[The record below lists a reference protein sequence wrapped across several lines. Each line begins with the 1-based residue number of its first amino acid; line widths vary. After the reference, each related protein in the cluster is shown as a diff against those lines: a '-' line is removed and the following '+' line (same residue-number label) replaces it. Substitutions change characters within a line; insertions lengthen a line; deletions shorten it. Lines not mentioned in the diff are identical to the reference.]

1 MNFPFT
7 IDQFLNVFK
16 TYNEAVFPMQ
26 IIFYLSAIIIIY
38 ILFKEIKGRNKIIN
52 GILSFYWIWIGIV
65 YNFIFFTTINKAAY
79 IFGSLFILQ
88 GLLFLYFGTFKNS
101 ISYNFNKIV
110 INYLGAVFIL
120 YALILYPILGN
131 LLGHQYPY
139 SPTFG
144 LPCPTIIFTFGVL
157 LFVNKKIGI
166 LLLIIPLL
174 WSLIG
179 FNAAVSLSIYEDFG
193 LLIAGVI
200 GFITLLISNKRFSAN
215 SIGAM

>member
-7 IDQFLNVFK
+7 IQQFLNVFK
-16 TYNEAVFPMQ
+16 NYNETVFPVQAVF
-26 IIFYLSAIIIIY
+26 YLLAIIIIY
-38 ILFKEIKGRNKIIN
+38 FIFKEIRGRDKIIN
-52 GILSFYWIWIGIV
+52 SILSLYWIWIGIV
-65 YNFIFFTTINKAAY
+65 YNFIFFSTINKAAY

-88 GLLFLYFGTFKNS
+88 GLLFLYFGTIKNK
-101 ISYNFNKIV
+101 ISYDFTKTGV
-110 INYLGAVFIL
+110 NYLGLIFIL
-120 YALILYPILGN
+120 YALIIYPILGR

-144 LPCPTIIFTFGVL
+144 LPCPTTIFTFGVL

-200 GFITLLISNKRFSAN
+200 GFITLLISNKRYSAN
-215 SIGAM
+215 SI